1 MPVAKRCRQSENL
14 KLGPT
19 CEPTNLLPGVGAR
32 DFKIS
37 KNTVVYEVELNR
49 VGVVKKRL
57 AATYVIRQSYLLN
70 LGASAFPS

>member
-1 MPVAKRCRQSENL
+1 ML
-14 KLGPT
+14 T
-19 CEPTNLLPGVGAR
+19 H
-32 DFKIS
+32 FKIC